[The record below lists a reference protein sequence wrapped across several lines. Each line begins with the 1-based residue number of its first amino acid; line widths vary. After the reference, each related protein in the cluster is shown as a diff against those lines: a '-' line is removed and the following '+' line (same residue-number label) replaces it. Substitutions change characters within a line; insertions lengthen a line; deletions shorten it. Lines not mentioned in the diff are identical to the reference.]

1 VTREQATRLREA
13 IATWRAVRQ
22 LQPDSVPA
30 YWEPLER
37 AAFAHMREMAREVLA
52 PDGIRFAPASP
63 SNEELKSLARKWAGW
78 WPPTDGNVA
87 IIDDDGEP

>member
-1 VTREQATRLREA
+1 MTGAQATRLREA

-22 LQPDSVPA
+22 LQSDSVPA

-37 AAFAHMREMAREVLA
+37 AAFAHMREVAMEVLA

-63 SNEELKSLARKWAGW
+63 SNEAIKSWRKDNRDFNLAQC
-78 WPPTDGNVA
+78 GNVA
-87 IIDDDGEP
+87 IISDDGEP